1 MSKRR
6 SDTQLTKDDYE
17 AQMNGSFG
25 FTASR
30 AGNSEGGGGRDEA
43 DPSKMADSKVML
55 GRKSVLSLYP
65 FSYLF
70 PLLYF
75 SPFRP
80 GGGLPFEFFV
90 LILGVWLTNTGS
102 RL

>member
-17 AQMNGSFG
+17 AQMNSSFD
-25 FTASR
+25 FAASR
-30 AGNSEGGGGRDEA
+30 AGNSEGGGGGGGRDEA

-65 FSYLF
+65 FSYPF
-70 PLLYF
+70 PLL
-75 SPFRP
+75 
-80 GGGLPFEFFV
+80 
-90 LILGVWLTNTGS
+90 
-102 RL
+102 